1 MKHSIKTIMA
11 ICLLAFGQL
20 AWSADISQEEL
31 LELTRSDPSVLILDV
46 RTPREYAAGHV
57 PGAKL
62 IPHTELKARL
72 REIADHKTTPV
83 VVYCKSGRRAA
94 IAQSILTRAG
104 FADVRHLDGDMDG
117 WRAQRRPIER

>member
-11 ICLLAFGQL
+11 ICLLTFGQL
-20 AWSADISQEEL
+20 VWSADISQEEL
-31 LELTRSDPSVLILDV
+31 LDLAKSDPSVLILDV
-46 RTPREYAAGHV
+46 RTPREYASGHV

>member
-1 MKHSIKTIMA
+1 MKHSIKIFMA

-31 LELTRSDPSVLILDV
+31 LDLAKSDPSILILDV

-62 IPHTELKARL
+62 IPHTELRARL

-94 IAQSILTRAG
+94 IAQAILDKAG
-104 FADVRHLDGDMDG
+104 FADVRHLEGDMND
-117 WRAQRRPIER
+117 WKAQRRPIER